1 MKNDNITVG
10 SENGIH
16 AGICNIIYFDTNL
29 SLEKIGYIYNSV
41 KMLNPPILLN
51 YYDRLYT
58 SSLQIENVTYDIGL
72 KQVDTNKK
80 LDYVK

>member
-1 MKNDNITVG
+1 M
-10 SENGIH
+10 
-16 AGICNIIYFDTNL
+16 IYFDSSL

-72 KQVDTNKK
+72 KQVDINKK
-80 LDYVK
+80 LNYVK